1 MKPHP
6 VAIIVANTFSIEI
19 GTLLR
24 VFRTTQA
31 ISEHT
36 EKIMELEAI
45 YENVQDKNR
54 NTVGP
59 QTQSQNRIES
69 QNRSKRKKLI
79 FELSSCCI

>member
-6 VAIIVANTFSIEI
+6 VAIIVSNTFSIEI

-31 ISEHT
+31 ISEHIV
-36 EKIMELEAI
+36 KIMELEAI

-54 NTVGP
+54 
-59 QTQSQNRIES
+59 TQLDLRHSLRTES
-69 QNRSKRKKLI
+69 NLKTGVSGRS
-79 FELSSCCI
+79 